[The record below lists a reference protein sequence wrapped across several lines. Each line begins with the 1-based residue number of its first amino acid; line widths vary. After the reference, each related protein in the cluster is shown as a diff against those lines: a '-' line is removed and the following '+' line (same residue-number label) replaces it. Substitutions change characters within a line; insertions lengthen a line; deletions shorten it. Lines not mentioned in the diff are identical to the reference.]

1 MAEPNVTLATLRRAI
16 AKELNMRFFK
26 RYKNGYLDAD
36 SGDADSLI
44 DAALTQK
51 DKFWNGSWIY
61 RVASQEVSLITNFN
75 TSTNE
80 LSLEVPVTTFASGDD
95 YEIHDLWNAYD
106 IHEAINQ
113 AIRDVRRIF
122 IETITDETIIIEED
136 KLAYS
141 LSSLAR
147 TPFMIHKV
155 WIEQPASVRRHV
167 AAGGTFSELTT
178 NNNGELQGIMN
189 GWLISIYGGYGAGQ
203 LRTVS
208 AATGT
213 SIIPTV
219 QWTEIPDDTSKWAA
233 WDPNEQINDWY
244 PWSALRYDST
254 KEFPDVL
261 YFSRRPVDFE
271 GLRIRLEYSA
281 YPEELTAE
289 DDTTPIPQ
297 SYLVPA
303 AVAKLH
309 GKKVGDTKVDRE
321 LHFAESRRYAEI
333 ADAWLIRNAPH
344 KPDTNVLKQHSGAY
358 QPDSMNPLNWG

>member
-36 SGDADSLI
+36 SGDTASMI
-44 DAALTQK
+44 DADLTQK

-75 TSTNE
+75 TTTNE

-122 IETITDETIIIEED
+122 IETITDETLIIEED

-141 LSSLAR
+141 LSGLDRA
-147 TPFMIHKV
+147 PFMIHKV
-155 WIEQPASVRRHV
+155 WIEQPGSVRRGV
-167 AAGGTFSELTT
+167 AVDGTFSALEVSSNSELV
-178 NNNGELQGIMN
+178 GIMN
-189 GWLISIYGGYGAGQ
+189 GWLISIYGGTGAGQ

-208 AATGT
+208 VANGVEIT
-213 SIIPTV
+213 PTE
-219 QWTEIPDDTSKWAA
+219 QWTTIPDDTSKWAA

-244 PWSALRYDST
+244 PWTALRYDST
-254 KEFPDVL
+254 KEFPDTL
-261 YFSRRPVDFE
+261 YFSRRPIDFQ
-271 GLRIRLEYSA
+271 GLRVRLEYSA
-281 YPEELTAE
+281 YPAELSAE
-289 DDTTPIPQ
+289 DDTTTIPQ

-333 ADAWLIRNAPH
+333 ADGWLIRNAPH
-344 KPDTNVLKQHSGAY
+344 RPDKTILKQHSGAY
-358 QPDSMNPLNWG
+358 QPDAHNPLNWG